1 MNLEALKEELRT
13 AGLAT
18 LFFLVCFLFVIVLK
32 KLFLA
37 QYDIGFYGLS
47 AAVLGA
53 AVAGK
58 VVVVLDKLKAGTRF
72 EATRS
77 PLVSVAYKT
86 VVYSLGALLVVAA
99 EKVFHA
105 YRELGELG
113 GAMGEVW
120 HGRDRNTIL
129 ATVLCI
135 GAAFAGYN
143 VLSAINRRLAGGKL
157 GDWFLS
163 RSRQDSNEI
172 ETGE

>member
-1 MNLEALKEELRT
+1 MTLETLKEEIKT

-18 LFFLVCFLFVIVLK
+18 LFFLFCFLLVIALK

-47 AAVLGA
+47 VAVFGA
-53 AVAGK
+53 AVVGK
-58 VVVVLDKLKAGTRF
+58 VVVVLDKMRAGTRF
-72 EATRS
+72 EASRA
-77 PLVSVAYKT
+77 PWVSVAYKT
-86 VVYSLGALLVVAA
+86 VVYSLVVLLVVAA

-105 YRELGELG
+105 YRESGVLKV
-113 GAMGEVW
+113 AVDEVW

-135 GAAFAGYN
+135 GAAFAAYN

-157 GDWFLS
+157 GTWLLGREVGRAEGD
-163 RSRQDSNEI
+163 
-172 ETGE
+172 